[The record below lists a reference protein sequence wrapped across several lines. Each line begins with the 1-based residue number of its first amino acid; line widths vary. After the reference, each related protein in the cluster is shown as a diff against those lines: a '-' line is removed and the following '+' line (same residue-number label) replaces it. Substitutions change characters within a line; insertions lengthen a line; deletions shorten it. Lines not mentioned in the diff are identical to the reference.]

1 MTIELTE
8 DQKDLLNRI
17 LEIHEKKK
25 SQKDQ
30 SREIFFEAQ
39 ILSMK
44 NELMK
49 SLGFK
54 RYMTLLK
61 ETAPLFY

>member
-17 LEIHEKKK
+17 LEIHDKKK
-25 SQKDQ
+25 SQKDH
-30 SREIFFEAQ
+30 SNDIFFEGQ
-39 ILSMK
+39 IVSLK